1 MSLGLFI
8 VFVAVIGS
16 LIAWGLKNEDRL
28 SKLEDKIIE
37 DIRDSRAQAKR
48 EKTIHIVER
57 RTADA
62 ERKNGGMFREK
73 REYVA

>member
-8 VFVAVIGS
+8 VFVAVMGS

-28 SKLEDKIIE
+28 IKLEDKILE

-48 EKTIHIVER
+48 EKNIHVVER
-57 RTADA
+57 RETGAA
-62 ERKNGGMFREK
+62 RKNGEIIRNSREF
-73 REYVA
+73 VA

>member
-28 SKLEDKIIE
+28 IKLEDKIIE

>member
-28 SKLEDKIIE
+28 IKLEDKIIE

-57 RTADA
+57 RTVDA

-73 REYVA
+73 RDYVA

>member
-28 SKLEDKIIE
+28 IKLEDKIIE

-57 RTADA
+57 RAADA

-73 REYVA
+73 RDYVA

>member
-8 VFVAVIGS
+8 VFVAVMGS

-28 SKLEDKIIE
+28 IKLEDKILE

-48 EKTIHIVER
+48 EKNIHIVER
-57 RTADA
+57 RETAA
-62 ERKNGGMFREK
+62 GKNGEIFRNN
-73 REYVA
+73 REFVA

>member
-8 VFVAVIGS
+8 IFAVVFGS

-28 SKLEDKIIE
+28 IDLEDKIIE

-48 EKTIHIVER
+48 EKHIHVVER
-57 RTADA
+57 RNLSDSA
-62 ERKNGGMFREK
+62 RKVKARCEK
-73 REYVA
+73 TEYVA

>member
-8 VFVAVIGS
+8 VFVAVVGS

-28 SKLEDKIIE
+28 IKLEDKIIE

-48 EKTIHIVER
+48 EKNIHIVER

-62 ERKNGGMFREK
+62 ERKNGEMFREK

>member
-8 VFVAVIGS
+8 VFVAVMGS

-28 SKLEDKIIE
+28 IKLEDKILE

-48 EKTIHIVER
+48 EKNIHVVER
-57 RTADA
+57 RETAA
-62 ERKNGGMFREK
+62 EKNGEIFRNN
-73 REYVA
+73 REFVA